1 MKPSNLRLTRKFS
14 AAITMLALTFLPA
27 ALFADGDPV
36 GNWNITVDMAGTE
49 IPATMTVTKNDDG
62 SLAGKL
68 TSPMGEA
75 ELTNVSFDGNKLAFT
90 QTFGEGDTAIE
101 MSFEGT
107 LDGDSFSGMLN
118 SDMGEMAV
126 NGTRALPGD
135 PTGDWDITVDMAG
148 TEIPASMTVTRN
160 NDGSLTGKLTSP
172 MGEAELT
179 NVTFEGSD
187 LAFTQTFGEG
197 DAAIEM
203 AFEGTLDGDTFSGML
218 TSDMGEMAVN
228 GKRKVGIS
236 GTWALTSDSE
246 LGVTT
251 LPFVINKDM
260 TATFSEYDVEN
271 LVLNGSTLTFEVT
284 VDIEGTEL
292 PLEFEGDITDAG
304 TIEGVFLMQGAEVAT
319 VVIARA
325 SGAPGTWNI
334 TSDSQLGVVEH
345 VLVFTE
351 DGTGTID
358 ETELN
363 DLVIDGNVISFQ
375 VELEVEGQFFDLTFE
390 GAIDG
395 SAITGEFL
403 MEGAPVADIE
413 GTRAQ

>member
-36 GNWNITVDMAGTE
+36 GNWNITVDMAGNE

-75 ELTNVSFDGNKLAFT
+75 ELTNVSFDGNKLSFT

-160 NDGSLTGKLTSP
+160 DDGSLTGKLTSP

-218 TSDMGEMAVN
+218 TSDMGEMVVN

-251 LPFVINKDM
+251 LPFVVNKDM

-271 LVLNGSTLTFEVT
+271 LVLNGNTLTFEVT

-292 PLEFEGDITDAG
+292 PL
-304 TIEGVFLMQGAEVAT
+304 
-319 VVIARA
+319 
-325 SGAPGTWNI
+325 
-334 TSDSQLGVVEH
+334 
-345 VLVFTE
+345 
-351 DGTGTID
+351 
-358 ETELN
+358 
-363 DLVIDGNVISFQ
+363 
-375 VELEVEGQFFDLTFE
+375 
-390 GAIDG
+390 
-395 SAITGEFL
+395 
-403 MEGAPVADIE
+403 
-413 GTRAQ
+413 